1 MPIHFTSIV
10 GGAKSHVVCGLSLLL
25 FLLAGCAEPADQ
37 GGAEVLRFGGNTM
50 GTSYQVI
57 YGASSRDSVD
67 SDKAAVENLLL
78 EVNESL
84 STYIDTSLISRIN
97 SSSNPALWHPVDS
110 HFLTVFERAQDIY
123 KKTGGAFNPA
133 VGPLVKAFG
142 FGPDLM
148 DNVPDS
154 SVVDSLRGLV
164 DFESFLLIESN
175 KALQKRNVDASLDF
189 SAIAKGYGVDV
200 ISTFFEARGTKDYFV
215 EIGGEVRTGGA
226 HPEGRP
232 WRVGIERPTENQFS
246 EQATQAVVVLGDN
259 AMATSGN
266 YRNFYVRDGRK
277 YVHTIDPAT
286 GYPKI
291 SSLLSA
297 SVVARDCMTADAYA
311 TSFMVMGLDQAI
323 ALVESDSD
331 LEAFFIVAGED
342 GEFVEHQ
349 SSGFAA
355 YQNEQS
361 GS

>member
-1 MPIHFTSIV
+1 MRNNFASIA
-10 GGAKSHVVCGLSLLL
+10 GGAKSHIVCGLSLLL
-25 FLLAGCAEPADQ
+25 CLLVGCAEPTEH
-37 GGAEVLRFGGNTM
+37 GGSEVLRFGGSTM

-57 YGASSRDSVD
+57 YGASSRATVE
-67 SDKAAVENLLL
+67 SDKASVEELLI
-78 EVNESL
+78 EVNQSL
-84 STYIDTSLISRIN
+84 STYIESSLISRIN
-97 SSSNPALWHPVDS
+97 SSTDTALWHPVDE
-110 HFLTVFERAQDIY
+110 HFATVFTRSEDIFED
-123 KKTGGAFNPA
+123 TGGAFNPA
-133 VGPLVKAFG
+133 VGPLVTAFG

-148 DNVPDS
+148 ENVPSDS
-154 SVVDSLRGLV
+154 VIDSLLGLV

-175 KALQKRNVDASLDF
+175 KALQKRNPGANLDF

-200 ISTFFEARGTKDYFV
+200 ISKFFEARGIKDYFI
-215 EIGGEVRTGGA
+215 EIGGEVRTSGT

-232 WRVGIERPTENQFS
+232 WRVGIERPTENRLA
-246 EQATQAVVVLGDN
+246 EQVTQAVVVLGDN

-266 YRNFYVRDGRK
+266 YRNFYVRDGQK

-297 SVVARDCMTADAYA
+297 SVVAQDCMTADAYA
-311 TSFMVMGLDQAI
+311 TSFMVMGLDRAM

-349 SSGFAA
+349 SSGFST
-355 YQNEQS
+355 YLPE
-361 GS
+361 